1 VLIDEFQDTDPVQWE
16 IVWRAFGGG
25 SVTLV
30 LIADPKQ
37 AIYAFRG
44 ADVYAYLEAAR
55 SASTRAT
62 LRVNRRSDQP
72 LLDAFDVLFGD
83 AKLGHPEIA
92 YRQVRA
98 SDAHQKPRLVGAP
111 SAAALRVRVLSRD
124 QPGVEL
130 TAAGYAQ
137 AGSAR
142 ECVAKDLAADVV
154 ALLRSG
160 AEIERRAPDASV
172 IDCCPVSPGDIA
184 VLVQS
189 HRNAALV
196 AEELGRAAVPA
207 VINGAGSVFASAA
220 ALDWL
225 RVLQA
230 LERPAYS
237 ARARSAALTPL
248 LGWSAARV
256 AQAGEEELEE
266 LHQRL
271 HSWAR
276 VLRLRGVAALADT
289 IFAGERVPARV
300 LTLVD
305 GERELTDLQHVAQLL
320 HAAASSEQLGTA
332 ALASWLRQRIAD
344 AAIEGGREDL
354 TRRLESDADAV
365 QVLTIHRSKGLEF
378 PIVYAPFLWE
388 PGWIPEGARPVY
400 FHDPA
405 AGDARAID
413 VGLEGPSFREHAVA
427 YRDEERGED
436 LRLMYVALTRARHQ
450 AVVWWAGSFG
460 SRDSPL
466 GRLMFA
472 RDDDGNVRPV
482 GAKKIS
488 DQAALERFGALAA
501 EAGGSIAVEPVLL
514 GGLPTSWGGGPA
526 AGVELAAASFHR
538 TLDERWRRT
547 SYSDITAAAHDA
559 FVGSEPEVDVVTDEP
574 SVALPVAEDSGGE
587 PGAVPSPLGST
598 PTGARVG
605 TFIHRVLAASDFSAD
620 DLVAEL
626 SEQVAAEQAGSRLD
640 IGDASAVVA
649 GLVAAIET
657 PVDGALRLRDVARGD
672 RLDELGFELPLAGGD
687 TPAGRVTLAA
697 VSDVLRACLAPDDP
711 LAGYAERLHDPSLRR
726 DVRGYLTGSIDL
738 VVRLADGRYAIADYK
753 TNWLGGI
760 DDQLTTWHYRPEAL
774 RAEMVRAHYGLQA
787 LLYVV
792 ALHRFLRWRVPGYA
806 PARDL
811 GGVHYL
817 FIRGMVGTGT
827 PVLRGGR
834 CGVFTWHPPGELVVA
849 LSDVLDGGESA

>member
-1 VLIDEFQDTDPVQWE
+1 VGDRAAR
-16 IVWRAFGGG
+16 VWRRGR
-25 SVTLV
+25 V

-44 ADVYAYLEAAR
+44 ADMYAYLDAAR

-98 SDAHQKPRLVGAP
+98 SDAHQKPRLERAP

-154 ALLRSG
+154 SLLRSG
-160 AEIERRAPDASV
+160 AEIERRAADGSV
-172 IDCCPVSPGDIA
+172 IDRCPVSPGDIA

-196 AEELGRAAVPA
+196 AEELGLASVPA
-207 VINGAGSVFASAA
+207 VINGAGSVFATAA

-225 RVLQA
+225 RLLQA

-248 LGWSAARV
+248 LGWTATRIAE
-256 AQAGEEELEE
+256 AGEEELEE

-271 HSWAR
+271 HYWAR
-276 VLRLRGVAALADT
+276 VARARGMAALADT
-289 IFAGERVPARV
+289 IFAGEQVPARV
-300 LTLVD
+300 LARLD

-344 AAIEGGREDL
+344 AAIEGGRDDL

-378 PIVYAPFLWE
+378 PIVYAPFLWD

-400 FHDPA
+400 FHDSA
-405 AGDARAID
+405 DGDARAID
-413 VGLEGPSFREHAVA
+413 VGLEGPSFREHALA
-427 YRDEERGED
+427 HRDEERGED

-450 AVVWWAGSFG
+450 AVIWWAGSYG

-466 GRLMFA
+466 GRLLFA
-472 RDDDGNVRPV
+472 RDDDGNVLPV
-482 GAKKIS
+482 GAGKVS
-488 DQAALERFGALAA
+488 DEAALERFGALAA
-501 EAGGSIAVEPVLL
+501 EANGAIAAEPVLL
-514 GGLPTSWGGGPA
+514 GGLPPSWGGGPVT
-526 AGVELAAASFHR
+526 GIDLAAASFDR

-559 FVGSEPEVDVVTDEP
+559 FVGSEPEVDVVSDEP
-574 SVALPVAEDSGGE
+574 AEEVAVAS
-587 PGAVPSPLGST
+587 PSPAPPTLPSLLGSM
-598 PTGARVG
+598 PIGARVG
-605 TFIHRVLAASDFSAD
+605 TFIHRVLAASDFAAT
-620 DLVAEL
+620 DLTAEL
-626 SEQVAAEQAGSRLD
+626 SSQVAHEQAASRLD
-640 IGDASAVVA
+640 VGDPSVVVA
-649 GLVAAIET
+649 GLAAAIET
-657 PVDGALRLRDVARGD
+657 PVADAWRLRDVAPVD
-672 RLDELGFELPLAGGD
+672 RLDELEFELPLAGGD
-687 TPAGRVTLAA
+687 TPAGQVALAA
-697 VSDVLRACLAPDDP
+697 VSDVLRAGLGSDDP
-711 LAGYAERLHDPSLRR
+711 LAGYAERLLDPSLRR

-738 VVRLADGRYAIADYK
+738 VVRRPGGRFAIADYK
-753 TNWLGGI
+753 TNWLGGL
-760 DDQLTTWHYRPEAL
+760 DDQLTAWHYRPEAL
-774 RAEMVRAHYGLQA
+774 RNEMERAHYGLQA
-787 LLYVV
+787 LLYLV
-792 ALHRFLRWRVPGYA
+792 ALHRFLRWRVPAYD

-811 GGVHYL
+811 DGVYYL
-817 FIRGMVGTGT
+817 FIRGMVGAAT
-827 PVLRGGR
+827 PAVDGGR
-834 CGVFTWHPPGELVVA
+834 CGVFSWHPPGQLVVA
-849 LSDVLDGGESA
+849 LSDVLDGGGSSWA